1 MEEASAGNSEDASS
15 CAVRAWPLLTTGG
28 ADQHW
33 RRQRSSAS
41 ASTPA
46 TPRRHAGGAVAA
58 RSTNT
63 ACARSFGGC
72 SPHRSPLASRWGRA
86 RAVER
91 PLCRYVGGPK
101 GADAPPRAACSR
113 VLVGG
118 RSGVDRHVRPS
129 LLLASTATRSR
140 CSTFASV
147 ITNINKHIE
156 PLYISFLSEPPGP
169 MSPSPPSLSTIDSS
183 VALCHIPRR
192 PPNVQEGS
200 MRCASPPPPNALT
213 PLTGAGRV
221 VREGDACQP

>member
-1 MEEASAGNSEDASS
+1 MSETWWRRRPPEHSEDESHLPLATG
-15 CAVRAWPLLTTGG
+15 PLLTAGG

-129 LLLASTATRSR
+129 RFYSLRRLLALGVLLSHRSSRTSTSVSSHSTSLYVRTSR
-140 CSTFASV
+140 AHVSPAALPVDHRQLGSLLSHPTPSSQRPGGEHAMCLPSISECSDTAHGS
-147 ITNINKHIE
+147 
-156 PLYISFLSEPPGP
+156 GP
-169 MSPSPPSLSTIDSS
+169 CCT
-183 VALCHIPRR
+183 
-192 PPNVQEGS
+192 
-200 MRCASPPPPNALT
+200 
-213 PLTGAGRV
+213 
-221 VREGDACQP
+221 

>member
-1 MEEASAGNSEDASS
+1 M
-15 CAVRAWPLLTTGG
+15 R
-28 ADQHW
+28 
-33 RRQRSSAS
+33 
-41 ASTPA
+41 AST
-46 TPRRHAGGAVAA
+46 
-58 RSTNT
+58 
-63 ACARSFGGC
+63 FGGC
-72 SPHRSPLASRWGRA
+72 FPHRPPPVSRWGRA

-91 PLCRYVGGPK
+91 PLSRYVGGQQ
-101 GADAPPRAACSR
+101 GVDAPPRAACSR
-113 VLVGG
+113 ALVGG
-118 RSGVDRHVRPS
+118 RSGVDRYVRPS
-129 LLLASTATRSR
+129 RFYPLSTATRSR